1 VFARHDVEFI
11 VVGGVAAVLG
21 GAPISTFDLDIVH
34 RRTPE
39 NVSRLFAALAEI
51 DARYRDPGGRVLRPQ
66 ATALEGIGHHLLM
79 TTCGPVDVLG
89 QIGEGAGY
97 DDLLPDTLEGKAD
110 GVALR
115 VLGLRRLI
123 AEKERM
129 NRDKDRAVLA
139 ILRRTLDESG

>member
-1 VFARHDVEFI
+1 MFARHDVEFI

-34 RRTPE
+34 RRTTE
-39 NVSRLFAALAEI
+39 NVSRLVDALAEI
-51 DARYRDPGGRVLRPQ
+51 DARYRDPGGR
-66 ATALEGIGHHLLM
+66 A
-79 TTCGPVDVLG
+79 VDVLG

-97 DDLLPDTLEGKAD
+97 DELLPDTIDGTSDGKQ
-110 GVALR
+110 LH

-139 ILRRTLDESG
+139 ILRRTLEESG